1 MTSLSLQGLLNVAVN
16 LESSETNTSVRKRLK
31 PSSSKRVEEV
41 AVHNQDSDMVPKIAV
56 VSHATEDLC
65 DEEDERRHFLNP
77 CLEEED
83 LSDELRVNRGTKQDE
98 YRENDG
104 GHVLIGGFH
113 SPYMD
118 SDLAPLLEAHKDDG
132 LGTGLAERR
141 ESGSEEGSFTIG
153 LQVFFPFLVAG
164 FGTVLA
170 GLLLDVVQVKRIDI
184 TFTYYDER
192 KCNIRQFDVWIALI
206 SSDRYYLFFK
216 TGTSWNYIH
225 WGRKLLGLGLLRLAL
240 FSHFRPL
247 DVMRGIFLFFFFFFH
262 KLCLH
267 MRVHKAAFK
276 RNWTRVISQS
286 LSQGLQSCQVHTVLC
301 DHFWLLALFSEELA
315 RIRWLL
321 FISSCWLWWGSPW
334 VLGNKGTLAK
344 CGREQVNNLPY
355 F

>member
-16 LESSETNTSVRKRLK
+16 LESSETNTSVRKRLR

-98 YRENDG
+98 YKENDG
-104 GHVLIGGFH
+104 GHVLNGGFH
-113 SPYMD
+113 IMPYTD

-192 KCNIRQFDVWIALI
+192 KCNIRQFDV
-206 SSDRYYLFFK
+206 
-216 TGTSWNYIH
+216 
-225 WGRKLLGLGLLRLAL
+225 
-240 FSHFRPL
+240 
-247 DVMRGIFLFFFFFFH
+247 
-262 KLCLH
+262 
-267 MRVHKAAFK
+267 
-276 RNWTRVISQS
+276 
-286 LSQGLQSCQVHTVLC
+286 
-301 DHFWLLALFSEELA
+301 
-315 RIRWLL
+315 
-321 FISSCWLWWGSPW
+321 
-334 VLGNKGTLAK
+334 
-344 CGREQVNNLPY
+344 
-355 F
+355 

>member
-41 AVHNQDSDMVPKIAV
+41 AVHNQGLDMVPKIAV
-56 VSHATEDLC
+56 VSHATEDVC

-83 LSDELRVNRGTKQDE
+83 LSDELRVNSGTKQDE

-104 GHVLIGGFH
+104 VHVLNGGFH
-113 SPYMD
+113 SPYTD

-192 KCNIRQFDVWIALI
+192 KCNIRQFDV
-206 SSDRYYLFFK
+206 
-216 TGTSWNYIH
+216 
-225 WGRKLLGLGLLRLAL
+225 
-240 FSHFRPL
+240 
-247 DVMRGIFLFFFFFFH
+247 
-262 KLCLH
+262 
-267 MRVHKAAFK
+267 
-276 RNWTRVISQS
+276 
-286 LSQGLQSCQVHTVLC
+286 
-301 DHFWLLALFSEELA
+301 
-315 RIRWLL
+315 
-321 FISSCWLWWGSPW
+321 
-334 VLGNKGTLAK
+334 
-344 CGREQVNNLPY
+344 
-355 F
+355 